1 MKATEVEYLNNLPLV
16 LHFPSYHL
24 FIVHAGILPLNPTI
38 PLSSKHQ
45 PLSHVPGSLRIKG
58 DKSYHRQGHKIRGA
72 NPIGDVEERDD
83 QLVER
88 DSLEEREWLEERD
101 PAGAFRHRKPR
112 NKHDLRTIQEQLLLT
127 TIPQNTIPFNLL
139 NMRSLERNQPTRA
152 KKGRPW
158 SEVWN
163 DVLDKCVGFPDDA
176 VEVALTEEGRPP
188 VKGPGMSSSRKA
200 LFLQELTIELDGE
213 ERDLEW
219 WESLIYGGGEVI
231 DWDPLSKHLTFL
243 SLPTMV
249 HENISD

>member
-219 WESLIYGGGEVI
+219 WESLVYGGGEVI

-243 SLPTMV
+243 SLLTMV